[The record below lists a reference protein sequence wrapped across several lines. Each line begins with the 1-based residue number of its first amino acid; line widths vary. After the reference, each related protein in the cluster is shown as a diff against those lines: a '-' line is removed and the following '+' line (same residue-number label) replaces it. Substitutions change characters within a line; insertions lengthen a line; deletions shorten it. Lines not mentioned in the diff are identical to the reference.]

1 VGIRHTVASNNQEL
15 IVIGQLMHRHI
26 GVGSHDLLLG
36 GELGALLE
44 LKVTDGTGQSEVT
57 VDTAE
62 VDEATRGTNASLLAC
77 NGELAYHP
85 HGMKQSLS
93 SRSCANCSREGK

>member
-1 VGIRHTVASNNQEL
+1 
-15 IVIGQLMHRHI
+15 MHCHI

-44 LKVTDGTGQSEVT
+44 FKVTDSTGQSEVT

-62 VDEATRGTNASLLAC
+62 VDEATRSTNASLLAC
-77 NGELAYHP
+77 GWELAYHP
-85 HGMKQSLS
+85 HGMKQSFF
-93 SRSCANCSREGK
+93 SRSCANCSREKK